1 MTIEEAFGSLLTV
14 HAPRSPRPL
23 SLAFALLL
31 AACSSS
37 ESVFPGAGGTTGGGG
52 GASAQGGGGSS
63 AEGGGGAGG
72 QGGAAAQEV
81 HFGLHNA
88 PDELYVQAAWLRL
101 TLSVGDV
108 VVRDAE
114 YGSGVLAPI
123 PVPIEIGA
131 SDVPEGTPVE
141 LLIER
146 DMGSGAPILSQV
158 ARTTAVAGR
167 ALLYRVT
174 LSDKACYGC
183 DAPFT
188 CNWGRCFDPHVAP
201 EQLEDFTPAW
211 ASYSYC
217 KPEAHGAPELELGG
231 GVNDFIPY
239 NDADVVDVFSG
250 EQGGYHIFVGV
261 RMRNLRQSSLVE
273 LRAYVPELG
282 EDIGPLYFVSVLPDD
297 PHVGYCRMPARIFQ
311 IDSQIP
317 VSDLLGKTIELTGRI
332 SDSDGDAVELTK
344 TLVLATEPVSKK

>member
-1 MTIEEAFGSLLTV
+1 VRAN
-14 HAPRSPRPL
+14 RSPRLFP
-23 SLAFALLL
+23 LAFALLL
-31 AACSSS
+31 AACSS
-37 ESVFPGAGGTTGGGG
+37 ESVSPVPGGATGGDG

-72 QGGAAAQEV
+72 AGGQGGAAAAQGV
-81 HFGLHNA
+81 HFGLNNA

-108 VVRDAE
+108 VVRDEE

-146 DMGSGAPILSQV
+146 DMGGGAPILSQV

-174 LSDKACYGC
+174 LSDKGCYAC
-183 DAPFT
+183 DAPLT
-188 CNWGRCFDPHVAP
+188 CNWGRCLDPHVAP
-201 EQLEDFTPAW
+201 EQLEDFTPGW
-211 ASYSYC
+211 ASHSYC
-217 KPEAHGAPELELGG
+217 KPEAHGAPEIELGG
-231 GVNDFIPY
+231 GFNDFILY
-239 NDADVVDVFSG
+239 NDADVVDVFAG
-250 EQGGYHIFVGV
+250 GQGGFHIFVRV

-273 LRAYVPELG
+273 LRAHVPDLG
-282 EDIGPLYFVSVLPDD
+282 ADIGPLSFVSVFLDD
-297 PHVGYCRMPARIFQ
+297 PHVGFGYCTMPARIFQ
-311 IDSQIP
+311 IDTQIP
-317 VSDLLGKTIELTGRI
+317 VGDLLGKTIELTGKL
-332 SDSDGDAVELTK
+332 SDPVGDARELTK
-344 TLVLATEPVSKK
+344 TVVLATEPIFEE